1 MVENHQLGRL
11 IKMISNNFDKLL
23 NHRITDIQLTSA
35 QCDVLAYLHHH
46 QDSEVNPVDLERAFH
61 MQKPTVSG
69 ILKRLEEKKF
79 IRMLPGSTDSRY
91 KRIVLTAKAMEHHQL
106 VIKNID
112 ELNLVMF
119 DGISDE
125 EKEELWRLLSRMLN
139 NITD

>member
-1 MVENHQLGRL
+1 M
-11 IKMISNNFDKLL
+11 
-23 NHRITDIQLTSA
+23 
-35 QCDVLAYLHHH
+35 
-46 QDSEVNPVDLERAFH
+46 
-61 MQKPTVSG
+61 
-69 ILKRLEEKKF
+69 
-79 IRMLPGSTDSRY
+79 
-91 KRIVLTAKAMEHHQL
+91 

>member
-1 MVENHQLGRL
+1 
-11 IKMISNNFDKLL
+11 
-23 NHRITDIQLTSA
+23 
-35 QCDVLAYLHHH
+35 
-46 QDSEVNPVDLERAFH
+46 
-61 MQKPTVSG
+61 
-69 ILKRLEEKKF
+69 
-79 IRMLPGSTDSRY
+79 MLPGSTDSRY
-91 KRIVLTAKAMEHHQL
+91 KRIVLTAKAMEHHQM

>member
-1 MVENHQLGRL
+1 M
-11 IKMISNNFDKLL
+11 
-23 NHRITDIQLTSA
+23 
-35 QCDVLAYLHHH
+35 
-46 QDSEVNPVDLERAFH
+46 
-61 MQKPTVSG
+61 
-69 ILKRLEEKKF
+69 
-79 IRMLPGSTDSRY
+79 
-91 KRIVLTAKAMEHHQL
+91 LTAKAMEHHQM